1 MPRIRTALPRQ
12 RTALVVAV
20 GLLLASAGCLGTT
33 GRSIEDP
40 DAVAQQ
46 VDARHDALSGY
57 DVTVVRTVSTDE
69 LTSTTR
75 ATVTVENPDYRRVAY
90 HTGPHAGRV
99 SVTNTTAE
107 PVFSPTTGGT
117 STPATYGALAATL
130 VRGNDLRYL
139 GRTELDGHSTAVVS
153 LVPTNGTETGTTT
166 PNVSERRVWVDTE
179 RLVPLRVRTTWETV
193 DGPVTETI
201 RYRNVSLRTGTDTA
215 TGGAGQAT
223 DDAEVAG

>member
-1 MPRIRTALPRQ
+1 M
-12 RTALVVAV
+12 
-20 GLLLASAGCLGTT
+20 
-33 GRSIEDP
+33 
-40 DAVAQQ
+40 AQQ
-46 VDARHDALSGY
+46 VDARHDELSGY
-57 DVTVVRTVSTDE
+57 DVTVIRTVSAGE

-90 HTGPHAGRV
+90 HTGPNAGRV
-99 SVTNTTAE
+99 SVTNATAE
-107 PVFSPTTGGT
+107 PVFPPTTAGA
-117 STPATYGALAATL
+117 STPATYGELAAKL

-139 GRTELDGHSTAVVS
+139 GRTEVDGHSTAVVS
-153 LVPTNGTETGTTT
+153 LVPANGTGTGATT

-215 TGGAGQAT
+215 VDETGQAT